1 MSQQEQIISGG
12 VPSQSA
18 LNAKYPPF
26 FLVSHMK
33 SIKSNF
39 PYNKLCDNRKLSLNI
54 VVHVIVDK
62 DIKGKS
68 LRHVSSYSI
77 QKKVKYISLS
87 TILTQAY
94 QLLK

>member
-39 PYNKLCDNRKLSLNI
+39 PYNKLCDSCKLSLNI
-54 VVHVIVDK
+54 VVVDK

-68 LRHVSSYSI
+68 VDHMSSYSI
-77 QKKVKYISLS
+77 QIKLKYNSLS
-87 TILTQAY
+87 TILTHACQP
-94 QLLK
+94 LK